1 MNQTAAMKMKMWA
14 DHEAKEDLLGFGHL
28 MGAVMG
34 VIENDELLPATIGVF
49 GDWGSGKSTLL
60 NMVAESLKA
69 GDGNEGVVVLQ
80 FNGWL
85 FEGYDDAKA
94 ALMETIIDEIVSR
107 RTLVPKAKRLAVKLL
122 RRVNWF
128 RLVGKGL
135 KYGAAWATGGPLA
148 TALVGGMDAASVI
161 KGVGERLEDT
171 GDEGIDKLLADE
183 TAKTI
188 HKGIRHFREEFST
201 FLAESSMKRLVV
213 IIDDLDRCL
222 PSTVIETLEAIK
234 LFLFAP
240 RTAFILGADERLV
253 KYAVRLRF
261 PELPGEQV
269 EVGRDYLEKLIQYPV
284 RVPALSRS
292 EMTNYI
298 CHLLASACEMS
309 EANKKA
315 LRDQALAGS
324 ALHLGEVFDFQK
336 ALGSLEGCPAGLADQ
351 IALGE
356 RLGPVLATG
365 LSGNPRQ
372 CKRFLNTLV
381 MRLGMAD
388 SRKVAVEPRVL
399 AKLMLLEYF
408 RPASFRRLAE
418 MQASEN
424 GKPAQIREAEAL
436 VAEQRARLSGAASST
451 QAEGQGGEADE
462 DAGDEDAEKSAT
474 PDAGMNPWL
483 EDPWL
488 AEWVSMEPEL
498 GKVDLRPYF
507 YFSRDSLGT
516 ISAAAQRLT
525 PKAQEVL
532 DRLVQPSDAVRNNA
546 LKSAGQL
553 SEADAAAVFEELSMR
568 MRREDNLGDGQS
580 SLRRL
585 LEWVQARPEL
595 AGQLVVAL
603 GQLPEA
609 SVPFQ
614 VVPTFV
620 AVTRGT
626 NGEAAAKRQLAKWK
640 ESSIRNL
647 SKAAELALR
656 PRIRR

>member
-1 MNQTAAMKMKMWA
+1 MWA

-28 MGAVMG
+28 LGAVLG
-34 VIENDELLPATIGVF
+34 VIENDELLPATVGVF

-60 NMVAESLKA
+60 NMVADSLKA
-69 GDGNEGVVVLQ
+69 RNKDEGILVLQ

-94 ALMETIIDEIVSR
+94 ALMETIIDEIVAHQK
-107 RTLVPKAKRLAVKLL
+107 LLPKAKKLALKLL
-122 RRVNWF
+122 RRVNWL
-128 RLVGKGL
+128 RLVGKGI
-135 KYGAAWATGGPLA
+135 KYGAAWAAAGPLGA
-148 TALVGGMDAASVI
+148 TLVAGMDATKI
-161 KGVGERLEDT
+161 IQGVGEQLEDT
-171 GDEGIDKLLADE
+171 KDEEVEKLLADE
-183 TAKTI
+183 TASTLY
-188 HKGIRHFREEFST
+188 KGIRQFREEFST
-201 FLAESSMKRLVV
+201 FLSESSVKRLVV

-240 RTAFILGADERLV
+240 STAFVLGADERLV

-298 CHLLASACEMS
+298 CHLLASTCELS

-324 ALHLGEVFDFQK
+324 ALHLGEVFDFRK
-336 ALGSLEGCPAGLADQ
+336 ALANLEGCPSGLVEQ
-351 IALGE
+351 VALGE
-356 RLGPVLATG
+356 RLGPVLAAG
-365 LSGNPRQ
+365 LNGNPRQ
-372 CKRFLNTLV
+372 CKRFLNTLA
-381 MRLGMAD
+381 MRLGMAVT
-388 SRKVAVEPRVL
+388 RKVAVEPRVL

-418 MQASEN
+418 MQAAEN
-424 GKPAQIREAEAL
+424 GKPSQIREAESQ
-436 VAEQRARLSGAASST
+436 VAEQRAKLGGAASKIQPGEQSRD
-451 QAEGQGGEADE
+451 AEGAGGDENADQSATQ
-462 DAGDEDAEKSAT
+462 DAGV
-474 PDAGMNPWL
+474 NPWL

-488 AEWVSMEPEL
+488 AAWVSMEPEL
-498 GKVDLRPYF
+498 GKADLRPYF
-507 YFSRDSLGT
+507 YFSRDTLGA

-525 PKAQEVL
+525 PKAQEFL
-532 DRLVQPSDAVRNNA
+532 DRLIQASDAVRKNV
-546 LKSAGQL
+546 LKGATQL

-580 SLRRL
+580 SLKRL
-585 LEWVQARPEL
+585 LDWVQVRPEL

-614 VVPTFV
+614 AVPIF
-620 AVTRGT
+620 ARITRGT
-626 NGEAAAKRQLAKWK
+626 TGEAAAKRQLAKWK
-640 ESSIRNL
+640 ESPIRNL
-647 SKAAELALR
+647 SKAAEAALQ
-656 PRIRR
+656 PRTGR